1 MEIIKKRSVLVT
13 PQKYNKDIKYKVAKY
28 TFVRQCRDYK
38 IAFSTLSNCCV
49 IYKKD
54 EEKELKQ
61 FLVENCFLIPANL
74 DDFEVAKR
82 IKDSMS
88 DAILSNSKLD
98 TGHSRY
104 VIYTTTD
111 CNARCYYC
119 FEGPEDIVRDYMS
132 PKVANDT
139 ADFIIKNFSGNEQL
153 SINWYG
159 GEPLLNQEP
168 INIISQKLHESN
180 IEFRTG
186 IITNGTLIDSSKI
199 DIYKNFWNVNNFQI
213 AIDGTDEEYRKAKRF
228 IDDSLEN
235 LEKLLDDIE
244 CLLKNNIEVTVRL
257 NIGLHNESELS
268 SLIDIFADRFKKYS
282 SLFIVQLAPIYQLL
296 ASRPFEINEI
306 NDRLTK
312 HYNKKFEKRVT
323 NIGLP
328 IVKNIKCTVD
338 QNITLGI
345 KANGEVVPCTRPQ
358 KKHEVGSI
366 YNDPSD
372 WNKDLYNQLKERKTC
387 DLCKDC
393 LGYLCCNLPNICGSD
408 INCNED
414 KLEFFKIDTE
424 KRLDRIINSY
434 IYKNDECIV
443 LHQQQ

>member
-1 MEIIKKRSVLVT
+1 MEIIKKCSELVT
-13 PQKYNKDIKYKVAKY
+13 PQKYNKDIKYKVSKY
-28 TFVRQCRDYK
+28 TIVRQCRDYK

-49 IYKKD
+49 IYKKE

-104 VIYTTTD
+104 VVYTTMD

-119 FEGPEDIVRDYMS
+119 FEGPEDISRDYMT
-132 PKVANDT
+132 PEIAADT
-139 ADFIIKNFSGNEQL
+139 ANFIIKDYSGNEQL

-168 INIISQKLHESN
+168 IDIISQKLHENN
-180 IEFRTG
+180 IDFRTG

-199 DIYKNFWNVNNFQI
+199 DIYKNVWKVNNFQI
-213 AIDGTDEEYRKAKRF
+213 AIDGTDEEYRKSKRF

-235 LEKLLDDIE
+235 LEKLLDNIE
-244 CLLKNNIEVTVRL
+244 CLLENEIEVTVRL
-257 NIGLHNESELS
+257 NIGLQNESELS
-268 SLIDIFADRFKKYS
+268 ALIDILADRFKKYS
-282 SLFIVQLAPIYQLL
+282 SLFIVQLAPIYQLQT
-296 ASRPFEINEI
+296 SRPFEINEI
-306 NDRLTK
+306 NDRLAK
-312 HYNKKFEKRVT
+312 QYCAKFEKPFL
-323 NIGLP
+323 NKELP
-328 IVKNIKCTVD
+328 TVKNMKCTVD

-345 KANGEVVPCTRPQ
+345 KANGEIVPCTRPD
-358 KKHEVGSI
+358 KNYELGSI
-366 YNDPSD
+366 YTEPTE

-393 LGYLCCNLPNICGSD
+393 LEYLCCNLPNICGVD
-408 INCNED
+408 INCCED
-414 KLEFFKIDTE
+414 KLEFFKVYIE

-443 LHQQQ
+443 LH